1 MTLKQIQNDIDVAT
15 KKIIGKYCFACGRSR
30 PIDQFDLVAKKSVTK
45 CRDCQAKYGK
55 KK

>member
-1 MTLKQIQNDIDVAT
+1 MTLKEIQNDIDVAT
-15 KKIIGKYCFACGRSR
+15 KKLIGKYCFACNRSR